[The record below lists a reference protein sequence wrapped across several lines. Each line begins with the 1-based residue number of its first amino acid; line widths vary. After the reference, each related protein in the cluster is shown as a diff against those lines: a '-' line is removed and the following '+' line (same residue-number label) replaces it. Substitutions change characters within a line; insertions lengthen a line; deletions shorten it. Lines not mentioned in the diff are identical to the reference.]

1 VLREK
6 ILDRHMKARLSTAG
20 THTLSDDRGL
30 LHMTKCLVSDL
41 RDFLMI
47 HDRRRDGEG
56 HLEDLVGSFIA
67 RPLG

>member
-1 VLREK
+1 MLRK
-6 ILDRHMKARLSTAG
+6 KTLDRHMKARLPLRVH
-20 THTLSDDRGL
+20 THPDDRGL
-30 LHMTKCLVSDL
+30 LHIVRCLVSGL

-56 HLEDLVGSFIA
+56 PLEDPVGSFIA